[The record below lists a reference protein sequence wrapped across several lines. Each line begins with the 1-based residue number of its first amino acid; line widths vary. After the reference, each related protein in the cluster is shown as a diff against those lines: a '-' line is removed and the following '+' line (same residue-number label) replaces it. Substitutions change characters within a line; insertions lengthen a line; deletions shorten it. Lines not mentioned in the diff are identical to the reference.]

1 MRNTEII
8 CSSPVRTGFVKEEEI
23 ELRSRIDGDVTL
35 FGSGPRQPRVVTECQ
50 REGSGYTQGADMLKN
65 SSQ

>member
-1 MRNTEII
+1 M
-8 CSSPVRTGFVKEEEI
+8 KEEEI